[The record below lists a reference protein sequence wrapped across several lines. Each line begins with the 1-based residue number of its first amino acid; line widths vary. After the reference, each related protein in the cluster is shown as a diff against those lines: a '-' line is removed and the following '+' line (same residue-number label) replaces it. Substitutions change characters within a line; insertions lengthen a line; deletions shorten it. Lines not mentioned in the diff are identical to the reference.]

1 MPIRV
6 RLLVLDHWSDWTD
19 AQPDVI
25 RGLTHF
31 DRRALRDG
39 EILTR
44 GDGYL
49 QVADTATLEETETP
63 SETETEPTTI
73 LPN

>member
-31 DRRALRDG
+31 DRRALSDG

-49 QVADTATLEETETP
+49 QVADTATLEETEP
-63 SETETEPTTI
+63 ETETTS